1 MYMKKELGASDWYM
15 KKELGASDWQ
25 KTSVFSCNVSAKLK
39 IRLAIRTCVGF
50 QSNQRD
56 SFYSGKWP
64 FYNGKLHLVSG
75 SNISPQ

>member
-1 MYMKKELGASDWYM
+1 MYM

-25 KTSVFSCNVSAKLK
+25 KTNVFSCNVSAKLK

-56 SFYSGKWP
+56 SFYRGK
-64 FYNGKLHLVSG
+64 
-75 SNISPQ
+75 